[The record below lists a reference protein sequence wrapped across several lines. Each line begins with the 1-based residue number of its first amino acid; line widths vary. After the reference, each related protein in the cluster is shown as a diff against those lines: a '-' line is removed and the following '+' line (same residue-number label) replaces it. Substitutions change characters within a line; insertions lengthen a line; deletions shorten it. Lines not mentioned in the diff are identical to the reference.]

1 MKSICMYKFYFI
13 LIVLSVQFTFAQDTA
28 SYIATVEKG
37 NTITYRGADHSV
49 QLYKKHKRSGI
60 SERTMYFD
68 KDYYRFQYPGKGVTK
83 LLRMDEIIA
92 TRKGDSVF
100 VGGRVYKMTYD
111 QKYHAY
117 DFKRDTTNVLT
128 VQHWRNDSSDYND
141 AYDIDVTVFDSSQDI
156 AVLRLFGFETVS
168 KHIKPSGIS
177 RPVAIVIC
185 TALTGGAIAWMR
197 SKAEEDDT
205 L

>member
-1 MKSICMYKFYFI
+1 
-13 LIVLSVQFTFAQDTA
+13 
-28 SYIATVEKG
+28 
-37 NTITYRGADHSV
+37 
-49 QLYKKHKRSGI
+49 
-60 SERTMYFD
+60 
-68 KDYYRFQYPGKGVTK
+68 
-83 LLRMDEIIA
+83 
-92 TRKGDSVF
+92 
-100 VGGRVYKMTYD
+100 MTYD

-128 VQHWRNDSSDYND
+128 VQHWRNYSSDYND

-168 KHIKPSGIS
+168 KHIKPGGIS

-185 TALTGGAIAWMR
+185 TALTGGAIAWIR